1 MKRLFFSLVTAIAV
15 IAIATGI
22 LAWISLQPPAWY
34 APPDFS
40 DPEVAQLADRAEY
53 RLNEEF
59 HKIRPEEVWRIRIG
73 EDAMNAWL
81 SGRLE
86 GWLTHDQEITLPPEI
101 HDPQVH
107 PTDGGIWTY
116 AEVEITQGSPRPL
129 GIKWWIWVD
138 EGNVHVEPIGVRL
151 GNLPLP
157 MALFESQ
164 IAEFREELTDVKA
177 VIPLLDDRIVEV
189 HHIALENGAVVLTCR
204 TTLN

>member
-1 MKRLFFSLVTAIAV
+1 
-15 IAIATGI
+15 
-22 LAWISLQPPAWY
+22 
-34 APPDFS
+34 
-40 DPEVAQLADRAEY
+40 
-53 RLNEEF
+53 
-59 HKIRPEEVWRIRIG
+59 
-73 EDAMNAWL
+73 
-81 SGRLE
+81 LE

-164 IAEFREELTDVKA
+164 IAEFREEFTDVKA